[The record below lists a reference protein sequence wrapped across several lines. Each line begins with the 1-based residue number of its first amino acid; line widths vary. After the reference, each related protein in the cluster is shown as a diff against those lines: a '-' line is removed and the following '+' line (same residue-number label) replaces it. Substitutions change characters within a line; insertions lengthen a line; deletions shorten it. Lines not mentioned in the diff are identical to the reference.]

1 MLALKRQNEARRM
14 STAVDWKW
22 WISSTC
28 LLYVWIFF
36 LEKKRK
42 ERERRRKDR
51 ENRVVI
57 MTVAISPRQD
67 CCLQQDA
74 DMMLGT

>member
-1 MLALKRQNEARRM
+1 MFGFFFFKR
-14 STAVDWKW
+14 
-22 WISSTC
+22 
-28 LLYVWIFF
+28 
-36 LEKKRK
+36 KRK

>member
-36 LEKKRK
+36 FRKKK
-42 ERERRRKDR
+42 KGERERRKDR

>member
-1 MLALKRQNEARRM
+1 MVDKQHM
-14 STAVDWKW
+14 SSV
-22 WISSTC
+22 C
-28 LLYVWIFF
+28 LDFF
-36 LEKKRK
+36 FRKKK
-42 ERERRRKDR
+42 KGERERRKDR

>member
-1 MLALKRQNEARRM
+1 MVDKQHM
-14 STAVDWKW
+14 SSV
-22 WISSTC
+22 C
-28 LLYVWIFF
+28 LDFF
-36 LEKKRK
+36 FRKKRK